1 MLHLDSLSIYSIFK
15 TLLLAIIEGLIFV
28 KFVNEILMKN
38 RVSKFGKILG
48 ISVFIIFNCF
58 SYLYL
63 YQFNQFLPRILFVVA
78 CLIYLSIFYINEMT
92 DNLVVSF
99 TYYITYW
106 FITYIT
112 YFLFDS
118 FNNYFALQS
127 VVLDYGSTIIALA
140 LIYLFIARVIPKFM
154 DYKKHEINMNQFVT
168 LMFFCLVGLISL
180 MLYSNLFSITIGAIC
195 NVAILMLSMY
205 INMLQ
210 EKDDKEKLLLERNQ
224 LLEEQ
229 DKLIKVKEAEKYQSY
244 QKSKEAEEKMRR
256 INHDLN
262 HHFNYLLACGEDV
275 GKIQEYI
282 KNLKGEVNEVA
293 KYFDTGSSIVDLIL
307 QEQYEKAEKL
317 GIKLM
322 VVGGFEEELKVEP
335 AVLSVILGNLLNN
348 AVEGASKTK
357 SEYKNINVTF
367 YQEPKKEFYLEVSNT
382 ADIDNLKMKDGVLET
397 TKEDKSL
404 HGIGLKSVRKAVR
417 ENKGTMRIN
426 TENNMFV
433 VEIHIP
439 ID

>member
-1 MLHLDSLSIYSIFK
+1 MGCIYKITNIINNK
-15 TLLLAIIEGLIFV
+15 LYIGYTTAILKERMRRHKNDDINHNTLLGRAIKKYGWENF
-28 KFVNEILMKN
+28 KYE
-38 RVSKFGKILG
+38 
-48 ISVFIIFNCF
+48 
-58 SYLYL
+58 
-63 YQFNQFLPRILFVVA
+63 VVV
-78 CLIYLSIFYINEMT
+78 YE
-92 DNLVVSF
+92 
-99 TYYITYW
+99 
-106 FITYIT
+106 
-112 YFLFDS
+112 
-118 FNNYFALQS
+118 
-127 VVLDYGSTIIALA
+127 
-140 LIYLFIARVIPKFM
+140 
-154 DYKKHEINMNQFVT
+154 
-168 LMFFCLVGLISL
+168 
-180 MLYSNLFSITIGAIC
+180 
-195 NVAILMLSMY
+195 
-205 INMLQ
+205 
-210 EKDDKEKLLLERNQ
+210 DDKEKLLLERNQ

-382 ADIDNLKMKDGVLET
+382 ADIDKLKMKDGVLET

-417 ENKGTMRIN
+417 ENKGTIRIN

-439 ID
+439 IN

>member
-1 MLHLDSLSIYSIFK
+1 MNINIISEI
-15 TLLLAIIEGLIFV
+15 LLWEILKGLAFI
-28 KFVNEILMKN
+28 KFSNEILIKN
-38 RVSKFGKILG
+38 RVSTFGKILG
-48 ISVFIIFNCF
+48 ISVFVLFNCF

-63 YQFNQFLPRILFVVA
+63 YQVDQFLPRILFVVA
-78 CLIYLSIFYINEMT
+78 CLIYLSIFYINEIK
-92 DNLVVSF
+92 DILIVSF

-106 FITYIT
+106 FIAYIT
-112 YFLFDS
+112 AFLFDS
-118 FNNYFALQS
+118 LNNYFVLPDF
-127 VVLDYGSTIIALA
+127 VLDYGSTIIALVLVYL
-140 LIYLFIARVIPKFM
+140 LIVSVVPKFM
-154 DYKKHEINMNQFVT
+154 DYKKHEINMNQFIT
-168 LMFFCLVGLISL
+168 LMFFCLVGFISL

-397 TKEDKSL
+397 TKEDKNL

>member
-1 MLHLDSLSIYSIFK
+1 MNIKIISEI
-15 TLLLAIIEGLIFV
+15 LLWEILKGLAFV
-28 KFVNEILMKN
+28 KFSNEILIKN
-38 RVSKFGKILG
+38 RVSTFGKILG
-48 ISVFIIFNCF
+48 ISVFVLFNCF

-63 YQFNQFLPRILFVVA
+63 YQVDQFLPRILFVVA
-78 CLIYLSIFYINEMT
+78 CLIYLSIFYINEIK
-92 DNLVVSF
+92 DILIVSF

-106 FITYIT
+106 FIAYIT
-112 YFLFDS
+112 AFLFRILNKYVLMPS
-118 FNNYFALQS
+118 FI
-127 VVLDYGSTIIALA
+127 LDYGSAIIALVLVYL
-140 LIYLFIARVIPKFM
+140 LIVSVVPKFM
-154 DYKKHEINMNQFVT
+154 DYKKHEINMNQFIT
-168 LMFFCLVGLISL
+168 LMFFCLVGFISL

-262 HHFNYLLACGEDV
+262 HHFNYLLACGKDV

>member
-1 MLHLDSLSIYSIFK
+1 MNINIISEI
-15 TLLLAIIEGLIFV
+15 LLWEILKGLAFV
-28 KFVNEILMKN
+28 KFSNEILIKN
-38 RVSKFGKILG
+38 RVSTFGKILG
-48 ISVFIIFNCF
+48 ISVFVLFNCF

-63 YQFNQFLPRILFVVA
+63 YQVDQFLPRILFVVA
-78 CLIYLSIFYINEMT
+78 CLIYLSIFYINEIK
-92 DNLVVSF
+92 DILVVSF

-106 FITYIT
+106 FIAYIT
-112 YFLFDS
+112 AFLFRILNKYVLMPS
-118 FNNYFALQS
+118 FI
-127 VVLDYGSTIIALA
+127 LDYGSAIIALVLVYL
-140 LIYLFIARVIPKFM
+140 LIVSVVPKFM
-154 DYKKHEINMNQFVT
+154 DYKKHEINMNQFIT
-168 LMFFCLVGLISL
+168 LMFFCLVGFISL